1 MSERII
7 TVGPKDADVVGTDNR
22 ALQIAVDALA
32 VQGGGTVR
40 VLPGVYHMK
49 DSLRLR
55 SGVNVVGAGPDTLL
69 RKCDGFRSPLFIDAD
84 YGQLKV
90 TPLDVSGFQE
100 GMGISVLDRRHGDG
114 WYVTVTSISR
124 IEGATLH
131 VSDYLVMDYNAE
143 DGGLVT
149 NAFSVVSGID
159 VEDVRVEGLA
169 VDGNKDTNDRLN
181 GCRGGGI
188 YLHRAK
194 RCQVVN
200 CVVRDFNGD
209 GISFQIT
216 QDILVEGCECTGCT
230 GLGMH
235 PGTGSA
241 RPIVRRNR
249 IHHNGDIGLFLC
261 WRVQDGLFEE
271 NEIYENGGAGIS
283 IGHKDSRNTFVRN
296 VIRKNR
302 RAGIHFRPENEKNAG
317 HECRFAGNIIEDN
330 GEAGI
335 LVDGAVH
342 GLEFTENTVRSTLP
356 AGQAVQKIGIYI
368 GPQAQMISLLGN
380 KVSGHPDGDIVEAP
394 KAR

>member
-1 MSERII
+1 
-7 TVGPKDADVVGTDNR
+7 
-22 ALQIAVDALA
+22 
-32 VQGGGTVR
+32 
-40 VLPGVYHMK
+40 
-49 DSLRLR
+49 
-55 SGVNVVGAGPDTLL
+55 
-69 RKCDGFRSPLFIDAD
+69 
-84 YGQLKV
+84 
-90 TPLDVSGFQE
+90 
-100 GMGISVLDRRHGDG
+100 
-114 WYVTVTSISR
+114 
-124 IEGATLH
+124 
-131 VSDYLVMDYNAE
+131 
-143 DGGLVT
+143 
-149 NAFSVVSGID
+149 

-342 GLEFTENTVRSTLP
+342 GLEFTENIVRSTLP